1 MKKTI
6 SSIILITLM
15 TASLVLTGCESS
27 KSASVTSD
35 KTVVST
41 QAGLIRGS
49 QTAGGVYKFLG
60 VPYASAKERFV
71 PALPVEKWEGIRD
84 ATEYGKTSPQSGI
97 LGMGGANA
105 GEGTSND
112 CLNLNIWTPA
122 TKASGNSKKRAVMV
136 WLHGGGFSTGSANS
150 AESDGENLART
161 QNVVVVGVNHRLNVF
176 GHLDLSDFGEKY
188 RYSANAGMYDIVNA
202 LEWIKKNISNFGGD
216 PNNVTIFG
224 ESGGGAKVLAMMTSP
239 RAKGL
244 FHKAINESGA
254 TENMGVEFQRQ
265 DYSKELGRLIV
276 SKLGLTADT
285 IEEIQNVD
293 AVRLMEIA
301 AQAQNEIAAKY
312 KLPVSIGEGYAM
324 EWEPVVDGDFMPTH
338 PVLEK
343 GFAEN
348 GKNIPLLIG
357 SNLNEWSI
365 WMPAVAHPNMSNAER
380 AEYKKAYPNEDES
393 TAPFVDT
400 LLRLPLLKITAHKA
414 DQNGAK
420 VYSYIFTKQV
430 STQMGASH
438 TVEIPY
444 VFANTND
451 PLAST
456 ISTLWANFAKNGV
469 PSAQGIPE
477 WEEYTRES
485 GTVMILDDESYLTH
499 HHDEALLKMLAPEYE
514 W

>member
-1 MKKTI
+1 MKKAFSTI
-6 SSIILITLM
+6 ISITLL
-15 TASLVLTGCESS
+15 TAVLVLSGCSS
-27 KSASVTSD
+27 AKSQGDATSN
-35 KTVVST
+35 TIVST
-41 QAGLIRGS
+41 QSGKIRGS
-49 QTAGGVYKFLG
+49 VTQSGVLSFKG
-60 VPYASAKERFV
+60 VPYAEANERFV
-71 PALPVEKWEGIRD
+71 PAKPVAKWDGVRN
-84 ATEYGKTSPQSGI
+84 ATEYGKISPQSGI

-105 GEGTSND
+105 GEGTSNN
-112 CLNLNIWTPA
+112 CTNLNIWTPA
-122 TKASGNSKKRAVMV
+122 ADKKNRAVMV

-161 QNVVVVGVNHRLNVF
+161 QDVVVVGVNHRLNVF

-188 RYSANAGMYDIVNA
+188 KYSANTGMYDIVNA

-216 PNNVTIFG
+216 PDNVTIFG

-239 RAKGL
+239 KAKGL

-265 DYSKELGRLIV
+265 DYSRELGRLIV
-276 SKLGLTADT
+276 SKLGLTAKS

-301 AQAQNEIAAKY
+301 AQSQNEIAAKY
-312 KLPVSIGEGYAM
+312 NLPVSIGEGYAM
-324 EWEPVVDGDFMPTH
+324 EWEPVVDGDFMPTN

-343 GFAEN
+343 GFAAA

-357 SNLNEWSI
+357 SNLNEWTI
-365 WMPAVAHPNMSNAER
+365 WMPVTAHPNMSDEAR
-380 AEYKKAYPNEDES
+380 AEYAKAYPFEDKE
-393 TAPFVDT
+393 TAPLVDT

-430 STQMGASH
+430 NERLGASH
-438 TVEIPY
+438 TTEIPY
-444 VFANTND
+444 VFANTED
-451 PLAST
+451 PLSKA
-456 ISTLWANFAKNGV
+456 ISTAWANFAKNGV
-469 PSAQGIPE
+469 PSADGLSE
-477 WEEYTRES
+477 WEAYTRES
-485 GTVMILDDESYLTH
+485 GAVMILDDDKSYVTH
-499 HHDEALLKMLAPEYE
+499 HHDEVLLKLLAPEYE